1 VIQKK
6 LLSSLILLTLA
17 VSVLSAIGGNMAV
30 VSGGVYPAIYVDPPL
45 VEDIMPPNTFTV
57 SIKTDY
63 TGSDITGWQFV
74 LYYKP
79 SVLHGVSVTN
89 GDLIVGGSATFK
101 PPVIDNTNGK
111 LSAAA
116 FFFFVFEPAPLTSG
130 PGTLAT
136 VTFEV
141 VGMGESLITIGTG
154 IGETKL
160 KGYTDDGYG
169 DPYDIIDGF
178 VDEDHLQHGKFRNV
192 EAPPDIAVLSVTPND
207 TEVIENDLVEIAVE
221 VKNLGT
227 ATETF
232 DVSTYYDL
240 YSLIETKTGITLA
253 GETSTTLTF
262 IWDTTNVAPAIH
274 SLRAVASTVPGE
286 TNTENNKLTSPLKV
300 TVVAGIVAIIIAPD
314 EGYPGEPVTFDASAS
329 YSLRG
334 HINGYIWD
342 FGDGTIE
349 TVTSPTVKHTYK
361 WTGIYAVWLWV
372 TDNTGEKSDPAYR
385 TMPIVYPPSYIA
397 DLVQWKVKPEA
408 HHWVESKDDN
418 GLITLTALA
427 KNQGTRPINIRITF
441 AILNARGGDPA
452 GPVVIRDL
460 TILNPGEKVPVSVE
474 LNPYD
479 YGYEE
484 EKMVLFA
491 YVTLKYDSDADGTP
505 DTDASTKVLGFT
517 VLP

>member
-17 VSVLSAIGGNMAV
+17 LSALSAIGGNMAI

-45 VEDIMPPNTFTV
+45 VEGIMPPNTFTV

-63 TGSDITGWQFV
+63 TGSDIIGWQFV
-74 LYYKP
+74 LYYRP
-79 SVLHGVSVTN
+79 LILHGISVVN
-89 GDLIVGGSATFK
+89 GGLISGTGAVFMPGTF
-101 PPVIDNTNGK
+101 DNTQGK
-111 LSAAA
+111 LTLTGA
-116 FFFFVFEPAPLTSG
+116 FFMPGPYGPASG
-130 PGTLAT
+130 PGTLAN

-141 VGMGESLITIGTG
+141 VGVGESPITIGTG
-154 IGETKL
+154 IDETKL
-160 KGYTDDGYG
+160 KGQYG
-169 DPYDIIDGF
+169 DIIDGF
-178 VDEDHLQHGKFRNV
+178 VNEDHIQHGAFRNLA
-192 EAPPDIAVLSVTPND
+192 ETHDIAVLSVTPND

-232 DVSTYYDL
+232 SVSTYYDI
-240 YSLIETKTGITLA
+240 YSLIATQTGITLA
-253 GETSTTLTF
+253 GDTSTTLTF

-300 TVVAGIVAIIIAPD
+300 TVVAGIIAIIIAPD
-314 EGYPGEPVTFDASAS
+314 EGYPGQPVTFDATAS

-349 TVTSPTVKHTYK
+349 TVTTPIVHHTYK

-372 TDNTGEKSDPAYR
+372 TDNTGEKSDPAYH

-427 KNQGTRPINIRITF
+427 KNQGTRPINITITF
-441 AILNARGGDPA
+441 AILDAKGGELA
-452 GPVVIRDL
+452 GPTITRDL
-460 TILNPGEKVPVSVE
+460 TILTPGEKVPVSIE
-474 LNPYD
+474 LDPHD
-479 YGYEE
+479 YGYKG
-484 EKMVLFA
+484 EKIVLFA
-491 YVTLKYDSDADGTP
+491 YVTLKYDADADGTP
-505 DTDASTKVLGFT
+505 DTDASTKIVGFT
-517 VLP
+517 ALP